1 MMAATR
7 SQKRVTGGQ
16 LEGRNNNPSRIQK
29 ELLKI
34 AQKNKINKNKKVVAV
49 ERQGEVLEET
59 TTEANEV
66 NELPFVNVRPLPIV
80 GRGQTKTNNISVD
93 KDSVEKLPEF
103 PKIPEE
109 PNFKNR
115 APLQRDEH
123 AKDLVQD
130 TLKNTICIT
139 TEDLMNVSEP
149 VRQEMRKLLMKKRM
163 EPKSVAFGFNINFQD
178 EVFDQ
183 KELIS
188 ADKLPDATY
197 EVLKEDT
204 DGLAKGSVIVHDPVT
219 QYFSALKPGEKAK
232 SVVVAAESHG
242 LRTVYPLINGI
253 GEVESLLDPGSQI
266 VSMSRE
272 VATALQIIWD
282 PDIIVHMESANKSLE
297 RTLGLAKNIP
307 FVFGPITVYLQVHVI
322 EKVAYKVLLGR
333 PFDTITESEVRNSK
347 DGSQSL
353 TLTDLNTGQRC
364 VMQTHER
371 GKSPTVLQR
380 PIKQDFVSSS
390 MN

>member
-115 APLQRDEH
+115 APLQRDER

-188 ADKLPDATY
+188 A
-197 EVLKEDT
+197 
-204 DGLAKGSVIVHDPVT
+204 
-219 QYFSALKPGEKAK
+219 
-232 SVVVAAESHG
+232 
-242 LRTVYPLINGI
+242 
-253 GEVESLLDPGSQI
+253 
-266 VSMSRE
+266 
-272 VATALQIIWD
+272 
-282 PDIIVHMESANKSLE
+282 
-297 RTLGLAKNIP
+297 
-307 FVFGPITVYLQVHVI
+307 
-322 EKVAYKVLLGR
+322 
-333 PFDTITESEVRNSK
+333 
-347 DGSQSL
+347 
-353 TLTDLNTGQRC
+353 
-364 VMQTHER
+364 
-371 GKSPTVLQR
+371 
-380 PIKQDFVSSS
+380 
-390 MN
+390 

>member
-1 MMAATR
+1 MIAATR

-34 AQKNKINKNKKVVAV
+34 AQKNKNNKNKKAVAV
-49 ERQGEVLEET
+49 EKQGEVLDET
-59 TTEANEV
+59 TTEANEL

-93 KDSVEKLPEF
+93 KDSVEKLIEF

-115 APLQRDEH
+115 APLQRDER

-130 TLKNTICIT
+130 ALKNTICIT

-149 VRQEMRKLLMKKRM
+149 MRQEMKKLLMKKRM
-163 EPKSVAFGFNINFQD
+163 EPKSVAFGMNLNFKD

-183 KELIS
+183 EELIS
-188 ADKLPDATY
+188 ADKLPEATY
-197 EVLKEDT
+197 EILAEDT
-204 DGLAKGSVIVHDPVT
+204 NGMAKGSVIVHDSVT
-219 QYFSALKPGEKAK
+219 QYFNALKPGEKAK

-242 LRTVYPLINGI
+242 LRTVYPLINGV

-371 GKSPTVLQR
+371 GKAPTILQR
-380 PIKQDFVSSS
+380 PVKQDFVSSS

>member
-115 APLQRDEH
+115 APLQRDER